1 MRTGA
6 VIVAAGLSSRMGD
19 FKPMLNVGAI
29 SISQRIIAT
38 LKQSDVSKIVFVTGY
53 RADDLEHHL
62 TRNGVLFL
70 RNPNYRTTDMFE
82 SACIGLQY
90 LEDKCDRV
98 LFTPVDIPLFTS
110 DTVKALL
117 ASRAELA
124 VPVCNG
130 MTGHPILMSAPVI
143 ERILQDKGDDGLR
156 GALSRC
162 GVEET
167 RIDVADRGILMDM
180 DTQEDYTA
188 LLNYHNSQLVRPIV
202 RVALAREKPFFD
214 SQTALL
220 LALIDEL
227 GSVSRACKRM
237 QISYSSGW
245 QMLNTVEAQSGICLV
260 KRSQGGAKGSS
271 SSLTEEGKRFLHA
284 FERYESAV
292 RQAAAKLYLDMI
304 GSDIFSEQAIPAD
317 EEQS

>member
-117 ASRAELA
+117 ASGAELA

-130 MTGHPILMSAPVI
+130 MNPAG
-143 ERILQDKGDDGLR
+143 
-156 GALSRC
+156 
-162 GVEET
+162 
-167 RIDVADRGILMDM
+167 
-180 DTQEDYTA
+180 
-188 LLNYHNSQLVRPIV
+188 
-202 RVALAREKPFFD
+202 
-214 SQTALL
+214 
-220 LALIDEL
+220 
-227 GSVSRACKRM
+227 
-237 QISYSSGW
+237 
-245 QMLNTVEAQSGICLV
+245 
-260 KRSQGGAKGSS
+260 QG
-271 SSLTEEGKRFLHA
+271 R
-284 FERYESAV
+284 
-292 RQAAAKLYLDMI
+292 
-304 GSDIFSEQAIPAD
+304 
-317 EEQS
+317 